1 MSKKIPKAYKVLVL
15 IFFVLYLIVL
25 FPFAEEQF
33 TGIEKFLFLIIV
45 SLLSS
50 MLASLLFYLPVSAI
64 YKRLIKGKP
73 EDRTIKPDPSRDA
86 VKPEPENNISSREFY
101 YDSSLGATPTVRS
114 DSYPDSTL
122 LTAECIRLKAN
133 ISEKE
138 REIERLNQIIEQLKK
153 DISPDLKAAEQ
164 LKEQISALKKELIE
178 LDDEVLYQ
186 SVNLFEPKYDF
197 ASSEEY
203 KDRLEQIRNR
213 QKEMVKDK
221 TAVSYFKDWTVNG
234 SLSEGRKMT
243 NDNIKM
249 ILRCFNTDCDNAINK
264 VKYNNVD
271 STQSRIQKSFDT
283 LNKLNEIN
291 KVSLSKDYLNLKFA
305 ELWLAVEYAFKK
317 QDEKEEQK
325 QIRQELREQA
335 KLQKELEEARKN
347 IVKEQQHYSNALTK
361 LNTQLGSDLSEEQR
375 NNLLEKKQE
384 VEEQLQKLQESLENV
399 DYRAANQKAGYV
411 YIISNIGAFGE
422 NVYKIG
428 MTRRLEPM
436 DRVDE
441 LGDASVPFNFDVH
454 AMIFSEDA
462 PKLEAALH
470 KAFEDKKL
478 NMINT
483 RREFFHVTLDE
494 IEQVVKENYDKTV
507 EFVKTPPAEQYRR
520 SKAILED
527 IKKHSN

>member
-1 MSKKIPKAYKVLVL
+1 MPFLGLVFEKKLKEAEQDAAYLRNELAVQK
-15 IFFVLYLIVL
+15 
-25 FPFAEEQF
+25 
-33 TGIEKFLFLIIV
+33 EKSESEIQ
-45 SLLSS
+45 
-50 MLASLLFYLPVSAI
+50 
-64 YKRLIKGKP
+64 
-73 EDRTIKPDPSRDA
+73 
-86 VKPEPENNISSREFY
+86 
-101 YDSSLGATPTVRS
+101 
-114 DSYPDSTL
+114 TL
-122 LTAECIRLKAN
+122 NQT
-133 ISEKE
+133 ISELKE
-138 REIERLNQIIEQLKK
+138 KSESEIQALNQTITELNEKLLPEHNTIEVLEAK
-153 DISPDLKAAEQ
+153 ILA
-164 LKEQISALKKELIE
+164 LKEQETAKTEKLNKLSEKLKKINNDITEKKKELIE

-186 SVNLFEPKYDF
+186 SVNLFEPKYNF

-249 ILRCFNTDCDNAINK
+249 ILRCFNTDCDNAISK

-361 LNTQLGSDLSEEQR
+361 LNTQLESDLSEEQK

-384 VEEQLQKLQESLENV
+384 VEEQLQKLQKSLENV

>member
-1 MSKKIPKAYKVLVL
+1 MPFLGLVFEKKLKEAEQDAAYLRNELAVQK
-15 IFFVLYLIVL
+15 
-25 FPFAEEQF
+25 
-33 TGIEKFLFLIIV
+33 EKSESEIQ
-45 SLLSS
+45 
-50 MLASLLFYLPVSAI
+50 
-64 YKRLIKGKP
+64 
-73 EDRTIKPDPSRDA
+73 
-86 VKPEPENNISSREFY
+86 
-101 YDSSLGATPTVRS
+101 
-114 DSYPDSTL
+114 TL
-122 LTAECIRLKAN
+122 NQT
-133 ISEKE
+133 ISELKE
-138 REIERLNQIIEQLKK
+138 KSESEIQALNQTITELNEKLLPEHNTIEVLEAK
-153 DISPDLKAAEQ
+153 ILA
-164 LKEQISALKKELIE
+164 LKEQETAKTEKLNKLSEKLKKINNDITEKKKELIE
-178 LDDEVLYQ
+178 LDDEILFQ
-186 SVNLFEPKYDF
+186 SYSLFKPMYDF
-197 ASSEEY
+197 SSSEVY
-203 KDRLEQIRNR
+203 KLQLDSIREQ
-213 QKEMVKDK
+213 QKAMIKDK
-221 TAVSYFKDWTVNG
+221 SAVDFFDGWTVDG
-234 SLSEGRKMT
+234 SKSKGRKMT

-249 ILRCFNTDCDNAINK
+249 ILRCFNTDCENAIDR
-264 VKYNNVD
+264 VKYNNID
-271 STQSRIQKSFDT
+271 SMRNRIKKSYET
-283 LNKLNEIN
+283 LNKLNEVNQI
-291 KVSLSKDYLNLKFA
+291 SIRPSFLELKMS
-305 ELWLAVEYAFKK
+305 ELQVAVEYALKK

-325 QIRQELREQA
+325 RIRQELREQA

-361 LNTQLGSDLSEEQR
+361 LNTQLESDLSEEQK

-384 VEEQLQKLQESLENV
+384 VEEQLQKLQKSLENV

-527 IKKHSN
+527 IKL

>member
-1 MSKKIPKAYKVLVL
+1 MPFLGLVFEKKLKEAEQDAAYLRNELAVQK
-15 IFFVLYLIVL
+15 
-25 FPFAEEQF
+25 
-33 TGIEKFLFLIIV
+33 EKSESEIQ
-45 SLLSS
+45 
-50 MLASLLFYLPVSAI
+50 
-64 YKRLIKGKP
+64 
-73 EDRTIKPDPSRDA
+73 
-86 VKPEPENNISSREFY
+86 
-101 YDSSLGATPTVRS
+101 
-114 DSYPDSTL
+114 TL
-122 LTAECIRLKAN
+122 NQT
-133 ISEKE
+133 ISELKE
-138 REIERLNQIIEQLKK
+138 KSESEIQALNQTITELNEKLLPEHNTIEVLEAK
-153 DISPDLKAAEQ
+153 ILA
-164 LKEQISALKKELIE
+164 LKEQETAKTEKLNKLSEKLKKINNDITEKKKELIE
-178 LDDEVLYQ
+178 LDDEILFQ
-186 SVNLFEPKYDF
+186 SYSLFKPMYDF
-197 ASSEEY
+197 SSSEVY
-203 KDRLEQIRNR
+203 KLQLDSIREQ
-213 QKEMVKDK
+213 QKAMIKDK
-221 TAVSYFKDWTVNG
+221 SAVDFFDGWTVDG
-234 SLSEGRKMT
+234 SKSKGRKMT

-249 ILRCFNTDCDNAINK
+249 ILRCFNTDCENAIDR
-264 VKYNNVD
+264 VKYNNID
-271 STQSRIQKSFDT
+271 SMRNRIKKSYET
-283 LNKLNEIN
+283 LNKLNEVNQI
-291 KVSLSKDYLNLKFA
+291 SIRPSFLELKMS
-305 ELWLAVEYAFKK
+305 ELQVAVEYALKK

-325 QIRQELREQA
+325 RIRQELREQA

-361 LNTQLGSDLSEEQR
+361 LNIQLESDLSEEQR

>member
-1 MSKKIPKAYKVLVL
+1 MPFLGLVFEKKLKEAEQDAAYLRNELAVQK
-15 IFFVLYLIVL
+15 
-25 FPFAEEQF
+25 
-33 TGIEKFLFLIIV
+33 EKSESEIQ
-45 SLLSS
+45 
-50 MLASLLFYLPVSAI
+50 
-64 YKRLIKGKP
+64 
-73 EDRTIKPDPSRDA
+73 
-86 VKPEPENNISSREFY
+86 
-101 YDSSLGATPTVRS
+101 
-114 DSYPDSTL
+114 TL
-122 LTAECIRLKAN
+122 NQT
-133 ISEKE
+133 ISELKE
-138 REIERLNQIIEQLKK
+138 KSESEIQALNQTITELNEKLLPEHNTIEVLEAK
-153 DISPDLKAAEQ
+153 ILA
-164 LKEQISALKKELIE
+164 LKEQETAKIEKLNKLSEKLKKINNDITEKKKELIE
-178 LDDEVLYQ
+178 LDDEILFQ
-186 SVNLFEPKYDF
+186 SYSLFKPMYDF
-197 ASSEEY
+197 SSSEVY
-203 KDRLEQIRNR
+203 KLQLDSIREQ
-213 QKEMVKDK
+213 QKAMIKDK
-221 TAVSYFKDWTVNG
+221 SAVDFFDGWTVDG
-234 SLSEGRKMT
+234 SKSKGRKMT

-249 ILRCFNTDCDNAINK
+249 ILRCFNTDCENAIDR
-264 VKYNNVD
+264 VKYNNID
-271 STQSRIQKSFDT
+271 SMRNRIKKSYET
-283 LNKLNEIN
+283 LNKLNEVNQI
-291 KVSLSKDYLNLKFA
+291 SIRPSFLELKMS
-305 ELWLAVEYAFKK
+305 ELQVAVEYALKK

-325 QIRQELREQA
+325 RIRQELREQA

-361 LNTQLGSDLSEEQR
+361 LNTQLESDLSEEQK

-384 VEEQLQKLQESLENV
+384 VEEQLQKLQKSLENV

>member
-1 MSKKIPKAYKVLVL
+1 MPFLGLVFEKKLKEAEQDAAYLRNELAVQK
-15 IFFVLYLIVL
+15 
-25 FPFAEEQF
+25 
-33 TGIEKFLFLIIV
+33 EK
-45 SLLSS
+45 
-50 MLASLLFYLPVSAI
+50 
-64 YKRLIKGKP
+64 
-73 EDRTIKPDPSRDA
+73 
-86 VKPEPENNISSREFY
+86 
-101 YDSSLGATPTVRS
+101 
-114 DSYPDSTL
+114 
-122 LTAECIRLKAN
+122 
-133 ISEKE
+133 SES
-138 REIERLNQIIEQLKK
+138 EIQALNQTITELNEKLLPEHNTIEVLEAK
-153 DISPDLKAAEQ
+153 ILA
-164 LKEQISALKKELIE
+164 LKEQETAKTEKLNKLSEKLKKINNDITEKKKELIE
-178 LDDEVLYQ
+178 LDDEILFQ
-186 SVNLFEPKYDF
+186 SYSLFKPMYDF
-197 ASSEEY
+197 SSSEVY
-203 KDRLEQIRNR
+203 KLQLDSIREQ
-213 QKEMVKDK
+213 QKAMIKDK
-221 TAVSYFKDWTVNG
+221 SAVDFFDGWTVDG
-234 SLSEGRKMT
+234 SKSKGRKMT

-249 ILRCFNTDCDNAINK
+249 ILRCFNTDCENAIDR
-264 VKYNNVD
+264 VKYNNID
-271 STQSRIQKSFDT
+271 SMRNRIKKSYET
-283 LNKLNEIN
+283 LNKLNEVNQI
-291 KVSLSKDYLNLKFA
+291 SIRPSFLELKMS
-305 ELWLAVEYAFKK
+305 ELQVAVEYALKK

-325 QIRQELREQA
+325 RIRQELREQA

-361 LNTQLGSDLSEEQR
+361 LNTQLESDLSEEQK

-384 VEEQLQKLQESLENV
+384 VEEQLQKLQKSLENV

>member
-1 MSKKIPKAYKVLVL
+1 MPFLGLVFEKKLKEAEQDAAYLRNELAVQK
-15 IFFVLYLIVL
+15 
-25 FPFAEEQF
+25 
-33 TGIEKFLFLIIV
+33 EKSESEIQ
-45 SLLSS
+45 
-50 MLASLLFYLPVSAI
+50 
-64 YKRLIKGKP
+64 
-73 EDRTIKPDPSRDA
+73 
-86 VKPEPENNISSREFY
+86 
-101 YDSSLGATPTVRS
+101 
-114 DSYPDSTL
+114 TL
-122 LTAECIRLKAN
+122 NQT
-133 ISEKE
+133 ISELKE
-138 REIERLNQIIEQLKK
+138 KSESEIQALNQTITELNEKLLPEHNTIEVLEAK
-153 DISPDLKAAEQ
+153 ILA
-164 LKEQISALKKELIE
+164 LKEQETAKTEKLNKLSEKLKKINNDITEKKKELIE
-178 LDDEVLYQ
+178 LDDEILFQ
-186 SVNLFEPKYDF
+186 SYSLFKPMYDF
-197 ASSEEY
+197 SSSEVY
-203 KDRLEQIRNR
+203 KLQLDSIREQ
-213 QKEMVKDK
+213 QKAMIKDK
-221 TAVSYFKDWTVNG
+221 SAVDFFDGWTVDG
-234 SLSEGRKMT
+234 SKSKGRKMT

-249 ILRCFNTDCDNAINK
+249 ILRCFNTDCENAIDR
-264 VKYNNVD
+264 VKYNNID
-271 STQSRIQKSFDT
+271 SMRNRIKKSYET
-283 LNKLNEIN
+283 LNKLNEVNQI
-291 KVSLSKDYLNLKFA
+291 SIRPSFLELKMS
-305 ELWLAVEYAFKK
+305 ELQVAVEYALKK

-325 QIRQELREQA
+325 RIRQELREQA

-361 LNTQLGSDLSEEQR
+361 LNTQLESDLSEEQK

-384 VEEQLQKLQESLENV
+384 VEEQLQKLQKSLENV

>member
-1 MSKKIPKAYKVLVL
+1 M
-15 IFFVLYLIVL
+15 
-25 FPFAEEQF
+25 PFL
-33 TGIEKFLFLIIV
+33 GL
-45 SLLSS
+45 
-50 MLASLLFYLPVSAI
+50 VSAKKLI
-64 YKRLIKGKP
+64 EAEQDIDRLKNELTILKEKSETEIQTLNQTIAELNEKLLP
-73 EDRTIKPDPSRDA
+73 EHNIIEVLEAK
-86 VKPEPENNISSREFY
+86 ISS
-101 YDSSLGATPTVRS
+101 
-114 DSYPDSTL
+114 
-122 LTAECIRLKAN
+122 
-133 ISEKE
+133 
-138 REIERLNQIIEQLKK
+138 
-153 DISPDLKAAEQ
+153 
-164 LKEQISALKKELIE
+164 LKEQETAKTEKLNKLSEKLNSIKNDITEKKDELIE
-178 LDDEVLYQ
+178 LDDEILFQ
-186 SVNLFEPKYDF
+186 SYSLFKPMYDF
-197 ASSEEY
+197 SSSEVY
-203 KDRLEQIRNR
+203 KLQLDSIREQ
-213 QKEMVKDK
+213 QKAMIKDK
-221 TAVSYFKDWTVNG
+221 SAVDFFDGWTVDG
-234 SLSEGRKMT
+234 SKSKGRKMT

-249 ILRCFNTDCDNAINK
+249 ILRCFNTDCENAIDR
-264 VKYNNVD
+264 VKYNNID
-271 STQSRIQKSFDT
+271 SMRNRINKSYET
-283 LNKLNEIN
+283 LNKLNEVNQI
-291 KVSLSKDYLNLKFA
+291 SIRPSFLELKMS
-305 ELWLAVEYAFKK
+305 ELQLAVEYALKK

-325 QIRQELREQA
+325 RIRQELREQA

-361 LNTQLGSDLSEEQR
+361 LNTQLESDLSEEQK

-384 VEEQLQKLQESLENV
+384 VEEQLQKLQKSLENV

-411 YIISNIGAFGE
+411 YVISNIGAFGE

>member
-1 MSKKIPKAYKVLVL
+1 M
-15 IFFVLYLIVL
+15 
-25 FPFAEEQF
+25 PFL
-33 TGIEKFLFLIIV
+33 GL
-45 SLLSS
+45 
-50 MLASLLFYLPVSAI
+50 VSAKKLI
-64 YKRLIKGKP
+64 EAEQDIDRLKNELTILKEKSETEIQTLNQTITELNEKLLP
-73 EDRTIKPDPSRDA
+73 EHNIIEVLEAK
-86 VKPEPENNISSREFY
+86 ISS
-101 YDSSLGATPTVRS
+101 
-114 DSYPDSTL
+114 
-122 LTAECIRLKAN
+122 
-133 ISEKE
+133 
-138 REIERLNQIIEQLKK
+138 
-153 DISPDLKAAEQ
+153 
-164 LKEQISALKKELIE
+164 LKEQETAKTEKLNKLSEKLNSIKNDITEKKDELIE
-178 LDDEVLYQ
+178 LDDEILFQ
-186 SVNLFEPKYDF
+186 SYSLFKPMYDF
-197 ASSEEY
+197 SSSEVY
-203 KDRLEQIRNR
+203 KLQLDSIREQ
-213 QKEMVKDK
+213 QKAMIKDK
-221 TAVSYFKDWTVNG
+221 SAVDFFDGWTVDG
-234 SLSEGRKMT
+234 SKSKGRKMT

-249 ILRCFNTDCDNAINK
+249 ILRCFNTDCENAIDR
-264 VKYNNVD
+264 VKYNNID
-271 STQSRIQKSFDT
+271 SMRNRINKSYET
-283 LNKLNEIN
+283 LNKLNEVNQI
-291 KVSLSKDYLNLKFA
+291 SIRPSFLELKMS
-305 ELWLAVEYAFKK
+305 ELQLAVEYALKK

-325 QIRQELREQA
+325 RIRQELREQA

-361 LNTQLGSDLSEEQR
+361 LNTQLESDLSEEQK

-384 VEEQLQKLQESLENV
+384 VEEQLQKLQKSLENV

>member
-1 MSKKIPKAYKVLVL
+1 M
-15 IFFVLYLIVL
+15 
-25 FPFAEEQF
+25 PFL
-33 TGIEKFLFLIIV
+33 GL
-45 SLLSS
+45 
-50 MLASLLFYLPVSAI
+50 VSAKKLI
-64 YKRLIKGKP
+64 EAEQDIDRLKNELTILKEKSETEIQTLNQTIAELNEKLLP
-73 EDRTIKPDPSRDA
+73 EHNIIEVLEAK
-86 VKPEPENNISSREFY
+86 ISS
-101 YDSSLGATPTVRS
+101 
-114 DSYPDSTL
+114 
-122 LTAECIRLKAN
+122 
-133 ISEKE
+133 
-138 REIERLNQIIEQLKK
+138 
-153 DISPDLKAAEQ
+153 
-164 LKEQISALKKELIE
+164 LKEQETAKTEKLNKLSEKLNSIKNDITEKKDELIE
-178 LDDEVLYQ
+178 LDDEILFQ
-186 SVNLFEPKYDF
+186 SYSLFKPMYDF
-197 ASSEEY
+197 SSSEVY
-203 KDRLEQIRNR
+203 KLQLDSIREQ
-213 QKEMVKDK
+213 QKAMIKDK
-221 TAVSYFKDWTVNG
+221 SAVDFFDGWTVDG
-234 SLSEGRKMT
+234 SKSKGRKMT

-249 ILRCFNTDCDNAINK
+249 ILRCFNTDCENAIDR
-264 VKYNNVD
+264 VKYNNID
-271 STQSRIQKSFDT
+271 SMRNRINKSYET
-283 LNKLNEIN
+283 LNKLNEVNQI
-291 KVSLSKDYLNLKFA
+291 SIRPSFLELKMS
-305 ELWLAVEYAFKK
+305 ELQLAVEYTLKK

-325 QIRQELREQA
+325 RIRQELREQA

-361 LNTQLGSDLSEEQR
+361 LNTQLESDLSEEQK

-384 VEEQLQKLQESLENV
+384 VEEQLQKLQKSLENV